1 MAIANPYG
9 VDLGTRLPLDALSE
23 TPGKIRQHVAGWSV
37 EDFEQSYAAGKWSF
51 RKVLVHLAQ
60 TELALTTRARFA
72 LSTEG
77 YTAQAFSQ
85 DDWMAIDHQASA
97 RAALDAYTA
106 LRAFNLAMWRAL
118 TPEQLDRPFTHPE
131 YGELTVAW
139 IMAQMAGHD
148 IHHLKQFELGPARN
162 AS

>member
-9 VDLGTRLPLDALSE
+9 EALGARQPLDALAE
-23 TPGKIRQHVAGWSV
+23 TPGKIRMRVAGWTDD
-37 EDFEQSYAAGKWSF
+37 DFEGSYAAGKWSF
-51 RKVLVHLAQ
+51 RKLLVHLAQ
-60 TELALTTRARFA
+60 TELALSTRARFA
-72 LSTEG
+72 LSTDR

-85 DDWMAIDHQASA
+85 DDWMAIDHKAGA
-97 RAALDAYTA
+97 RTALDAYTT
-106 LRAFNLAMWRAL
+106 LRVFNLAMWRAL
-118 TPEQLDRPFTHPE
+118 TPEQLVRPFTHPE

-148 IHHLKQFELGPARN
+148 LHHLKQFEMGPSRT